1 MHTHLLPSLEWA
13 QLEFGDAPLHDARYS
28 KRLVN
33 IGDRLAAQPG
43 GTLPQAFPEWA
54 ELKGAYRFFGD
65 ARNGFGQIQN
75 PHRQRVR
82 QGCCS
87 PGEYL
92 LIEDTSRLDFTGR
105 NCEDMGQT
113 SPGGRGFFLH
123 STLAVRVESWNL
135 NQRPEGI
142 AIGLL
147 DQQCWNR
154 QQLHRHRDLTR
165 RQTQERQRESE
176 RWASVLQELSP
187 PRDSDCHWT
196 YIADREADFYE
207 PMQRCRA
214 ARVDFVIRAFHDRRL
229 AGSAEHYLEKLAQAP
244 VAGQI
249 AVELRARPGCA
260 ARTAVVEVRC
270 LQVALQGPYRG
281 GQRMDS
287 LTVNAIEVRE
297 ISPPAG
303 VEGLH
308 WLLLTSLPY
317 GRWSD
322 IQRVIGRY
330 CARWWVEEYHKA
342 LKSGAGVE
350 ASQMER
356 QHRIESLV
364 AVLAIIAVRLLNLKF
379 LARAQP
385 DQPVDVQLF
394 GAAAIKLVE
403 KRFGAPAQRHW
414 TYRELLRAIARI
426 GGFIGRRGDGEPGW
440 QNIWR
445 GWQRL
450 MWMAEGV
457 ELIKAHH
464 TYG

>member
-1 MHTHLLPSLEWA
+1 MP
-13 QLEFGDAPLHDARYS
+13 DARYS

-33 IGDRLAAQPG
+33 IGERLAVQPG
-43 GTLPQAFPEWA
+43 GTLPQAFPEWG
-54 ELKGAYRFFGD
+54 ELKGAYRFFAD
-65 ARNGFGQIQN
+65 ARNGFEPIQN

-82 QGCCS
+82 QECCR

-113 SPGGRGFFLH
+113 DPGGRGFFLH
-123 STLAVRVESWNL
+123 STLAVRVENWNL

-142 AIGLL
+142 AVGLL

-154 QQLHRHRDLTR
+154 QQLHRHRGLTR
-165 RQTQERQRESE
+165 RQTQVRQRESD
-176 RWASVLQELSP
+176 RWASILQEVSP
-187 PRDSDCHWT
+187 PQGSDCHWT
-196 YIADREADFYE
+196 YLADREADFYE
-207 PMQRCRA
+207 PMQRCLSA
-214 ARVDFVIRAFHDRRL
+214 GVDFVIRAFHDRRL
-229 AGSAEHYLEKLAQAP
+229 AGSTEHYLEKLAQAP
-244 VAGQI
+244 VAGQM

-260 ARTAVVEVRC
+260 ARTAVVEVRW
-270 LQVALQGPYRG
+270 LQVSLQGPYRG

-297 ISPPAG
+297 ISPAVG
-303 VEGLH
+303 VQGLH
-308 WLLLTSLPY
+308 WFLLSSLPC

-322 IQRVIGRY
+322 VQRIIGRY

-350 ASQMER
+350 ASQMEK
-356 QHRIESLV
+356 QYRIESLV

-385 DQPVDVQLF
+385 DQPVDVKVF
-394 GAAAIKLVE
+394 GAAAIKLVQ
-403 KRFGAPAQRHW
+403 KRFGAPEQGHW

-426 GGFIGRRGDGEPGW
+426 GGFIGRRSDGEPGW

-457 ELIKAHH
+457 ELMKTH
-464 TYG
+464 